1 VILLGLVTVDS
12 GLESTLVPGILSIWK
27 IFLPLPIFVL
37 CCCCASFLIF
47 FSSFIPSFS
56 FSIGVVFSTHEIRHY
71 YPIFYFISPSLFFR
85 IGGGDDTSP
94 DGLKNSAQANK
105 AGSGMSFAA

>member
-1 VILLGLVTVDS
+1 VEDFSVFANFCALLL
-12 GLESTLVPGILSIWK
+12 LCF
-27 IFLPLPIFVL
+27 IFDF
-37 CCCCASFLIF
+37 FL
-47 FSSFIPSFS
+47 SFIPFFS
-56 FSIGVVFSTHEIRHY
+56 FSIGVVFLTHEIRHY